1 MQNHL
6 PDAIQRLPRLEILDQ
21 PTPIQRLVRLE
32 AALGDGLN
40 GVRIF
45 VKRDDHIPIGGGGNK
60 LRKLEFL
67 LGDAIHQGADTL
79 ITVGGLQSN
88 HARLTAAV
96 AARQGLACHLVLGK
110 AVPRTDRDYEQNG
123 NVLLDRIFGA
133 HMHVLETGENTLA
146 FAEHKAEQLRSAG
159 HVVAVIPTGGSTPLG
174 ALGYAVCAEEIQQF
188 SARTGTHFS
197 KVMVANGS
205 SGTHAGLAAGFASMG
220 LSPQMVHGFAVLVEA
235 LATAETTLKLTNQA
249 LQLLGG
255 SPVALTDI
263 EVDGSHRG
271 SGYGIPT
278 DGMFQAVQ
286 LLARTE
292 GLLLDPVYSGKAF
305 AGMLADIRAG
315 AYSAGDNLLFV
326 MTGGTPGLYAYQ
338 EAFE

>member
-1 MQNHL
+1 
-6 PDAIQRLPRLEILDQ
+6 
-21 PTPIQRLVRLE
+21 
-32 AALGDGLN
+32 
-40 GVRIF
+40 
-45 VKRDDHIPIGGGGNK
+45 
-60 LRKLEFL
+60 
-67 LGDAIHQGADTL
+67 
-79 ITVGGLQSN
+79 
-88 HARLTAAV
+88 
-96 AARQGLACHLVLGK
+96 
-110 AVPRTDRDYEQNG
+110 
-123 NVLLDRIFGA
+123 
-133 HMHVLETGENTLA
+133 
-146 FAEHKAEQLRSAG
+146 
-159 HVVAVIPTGGSTPLG
+159 
-174 ALGYAVCAEEIQQF
+174 
-188 SARTGTHFS
+188 
-197 KVMVANGS
+197 
-205 SGTHAGLAAGFASMG
+205 MG